1 MNQQR
6 VQMPRG
12 VIILSVIALFVGL
25 GFGVIVP
32 VLPLFAGTFQANDFM
47 VGVVV
52 SAFAA
57 VRLATSPFSNQVMTR
72 LGARTTLGV
81 GLLLVAVSSALMGI
95 ARSYW
100 WLLGW
105 RAVGGVGSALF
116 TVSSM
121 TVLLAVVPGTMRGRA
136 TGFYQSGFLIGSMAG
151 PAVGGLLAGISLK
164 APFEFYA
171 VTLLIAGVLGLT
183 LLPRTLTGPDTPSEE
198 APQGIPMRRVLRDS
212 RYQAALVANFAQG
225 WNSTGVRNALI
236 PLVITAGLGLSATWT
251 GTVFAI
257 AAVVQTVAV
266 IPVGRFVDTVGRR
279 PAMLAGGLVMA
290 ASLMI
295 VPLSGSI
302 GLVIAV
308 MCIYA
313 VGAAAM
319 STAPAA
325 SVGDATG
332 GVQGGTAVAVFS
344 MCNDGG
350 AIIGPLVAGAVSDAF
365 GRTPAFAVG
374 VAFLLVSAL
383 VSVRMSPMRMPG
395 TARSRTV

>member
-1 MNQQR
+1 
-6 VQMPRG
+6 MPGG
-12 VIILSVIALFVGL
+12 VVVLGVIALFVGL

-32 VLPLFAGTFQANDFM
+32 VLPLFAGSFRANDLM
-47 VGVVV
+47 IGAVV

-57 VRLATSPFSNQVMTR
+57 VRLATSPFSNRVMGRIGARAT
-72 LGARTTLGV
+72 LGA
-81 GLLLVAVSSALMGI
+81 GLLLVSLSSALMGV

-116 TVSSM
+116 TVAAM
-121 TVLLAVVPGTMRGRA
+121 TVLLAVVPERMRGRA

-151 PAVGGLLAGISLK
+151 PAVGGLLARISLQ

-171 VTLLIAGVLGLT
+171 LTLLVAAVLGLS
-183 LLPRTLTGPDTPSEE
+183 LLPRD
-198 APQGIPMRRVLRDS
+198 AV
-212 RYQAALVANFAQG
+212 RYRAALVANFAQG

-251 GTVFAI
+251 GTVFAV
-257 AAVVQTVAV
+257 AAVVQTAAI

-279 PAMLAGGLVMA
+279 PAMLAGALVMA
-290 ASLMI
+290 VSLMS

-302 GLVIAV
+302 GRVVAA
-308 MCIYA
+308 MCVYA

-319 STAPAA
+319 STAPTA

-332 GVQGGTAVAVFS
+332 GVEGGSAVAVFS
-344 MCNDGG
+344 MCNDAG
-350 AIIGPLVAGAVSDAF
+350 AIIGPLAAGAVSDAL
-365 GRTPAFAVG
+365 GRAPAFALG
-374 VAFLLVSAL
+374 AALLLASAL
-383 VSVRMSPMRMPG
+383 VSTRMGPMREPAHRPVPRHG
-395 TARSRTV
+395 DYRHGD

>member
-1 MNQQR
+1 
-6 VQMPRG
+6 MPRG
-12 VIILSVIALFVGL
+12 VIILGVIALFVGL

-32 VLPLFAGTFQANDFM
+32 VLPLFAGSFQANDFM

-57 VRLATSPFSNQVMTR
+57 VRLATSPFSSQVMTR
-72 LGARTTLGV
+72 IGARTTLGV

-121 TVLLAVVPGTMRGRA
+121 TVLLAVVPETMRGRA

-151 PAVGGLLAGISLK
+151 PAVGGLLAGISLQ

-171 VTLLIAGVLGLT
+171 LTLLVASVLGLV
-183 LLPRTLTGPDTPSEE
+183 LLPRTLTGPDAAGDQ
-198 APQGIPMRRVLRDS
+198 APQGAPMRRVLRDS

-236 PLVITAGLGLSATWT
+236 PLVITVGLGLSATWT

-257 AAVVQTVAV
+257 AAVIQTVAV

-279 PAMLAGGLVMA
+279 PAMLAGSLVMA
-290 ASLMI
+290 ASLMA

-302 GLVIAV
+302 GMVIAA
-308 MCIYA
+308 MCVYA

-350 AIIGPLVAGAVSDAF
+350 AIVGPLVAGAVSDAF
-365 GRTPAFAVG
+365 GRAPAFAVG

-383 VSVRMSPMRMPG
+383 VAVRMSPMSATRTP
-395 TARSRTV
+395 RNRTV

>member
-1 MNQQR
+1 
-6 VQMPRG
+6 MPGG
-12 VIILSVIALFVGL
+12 VVVLGVIALFVGL

-32 VLPLFAGTFQANDFM
+32 VLPLFAGSFRANDLM
-47 VGVVV
+47 IGVVV

-57 VRLATSPFSNQVMTR
+57 VRLATSPFSNRVMGRIGARAT
-72 LGARTTLGV
+72 LGA
-81 GLLLVAVSSALMGI
+81 GLLLVSLSSALMSV

-116 TVSSM
+116 TVAAM
-121 TVLLAVVPGTMRGRA
+121 TVLLAVVPERMRGRA

-151 PAVGGLLAGISLK
+151 PAVGGLLARISLQ

-171 VTLLIAGVLGLT
+171 LTLLVAAVLGLS
-183 LLPRTLTGPDTPSEE
+183 LLPRDAVRAAAGGGAD
-198 APQGIPMRRVLRDS
+198 GVPMRRVLRDS
-212 RYQAALVANFAQG
+212 RYRAALVANFAQG

-251 GTVFAI
+251 GTVFAV
-257 AAVVQTVAV
+257 AAVVQTAAI

-279 PAMLAGGLVMA
+279 PAMLAGALVMA
-290 ASLMI
+290 VSLMS

-302 GLVIAV
+302 GRVVAA
-308 MCIYA
+308 MCVYA

-332 GVQGGTAVAVFS
+332 GVEGGSAVAVFS
-344 MCNDGG
+344 MCNDAG
-350 AIIGPLVAGAVSDAF
+350 AIIGPLAAGAVSDAL
-365 GRTPAFAVG
+365 GRAPAFALG
-374 VAFLLVSAL
+374 AALLLASAL
-383 VSVRMSPMRMPG
+383 VSTRMGPMREPAHRPVPRHG
-395 TARSRTV
+395 DYRHGD

>member
-1 MNQQR
+1 
-6 VQMPRG
+6 MPRG

-72 LGARTTLGV
+72 IGSRTTLGI

-95 ARSYW
+95 ARNYW

-121 TVLLAVVPGTMRGRA
+121 TVLLAVVPETMRGRA

-151 PAVGGLLAGISLK
+151 PAVGGLLAGISLQ

-171 VTLLIAGVLGLT
+171 ITLLIAGVLGLT
-183 LLPRTLTGPDTPSEE
+183 LLPRTLTSPDAPSTSDAE

-279 PAMLAGGLVMA
+279 PAMIVGGLIMA
-290 ASLMI
+290 VSLMM

-308 MCIYA
+308 LCVYA

-332 GVQGGTAVAVFS
+332 GVRGGTAVAVFS

-365 GRTPAFAVG
+365 GRTPAFTVG

-383 VSVRMSPMRMPG
+383 VSIRMSPMTVTG
-395 TARSRTV
+395 TARSRNV